1 MTEYDNLK
9 QELKSLKIK
18 TLNRIVPF
26 GKYKGKTIQYIRDCN
41 RDYLYWLLRE
51 TNINIDPEL
60 LGFDNPTPGVIYS
73 LLKLSYDHNKDKFI
87 YKEVHPAIYDNWNV
101 GHYGCTEALCIK
113 KETIECREYSYEDIL
128 SPRCGF
134 IQKLKGY
141 YPYIK
146 WTKEYL
152 KKLYTNN

>member
-26 GKYKGKTIQYIRDCN
+26 GKYKGKTIQYIRDSN

-87 YKEVHPAIYDNWNV
+87 YKEVHPAIYDNW
-101 GHYGCTEALCIK
+101 
-113 KETIECREYSYEDIL
+113 
-128 SPRCGF
+128 
-134 IQKLKGY
+134 
-141 YPYIK
+141 
-146 WTKEYL
+146 
-152 KKLYTNN
+152 